1 VETGLDLFAFP
12 VILFHE
18 TGYSL
23 HTLRQASRRSWRIGQ
38 RHPVEVKFFAYKD
51 TMQKVCLR
59 LMGKK
64 LFVALAM
71 EGKFAAD
78 GLQAIDGDDDML
90 TAMARELVENR
101 GIGESADSVW
111 RRLCPAPAV
120 PCSENSAEPV
130 SVPAEVSM
138 PEPLLVIADQI
149 PPVSPWDG
157 TNAPRRISRRDTSA
171 DQLSLF

>member
-1 VETGLDLFAFP
+1 
-12 VILFHE
+12 
-18 TGYSL
+18 
-23 HTLRQASRRSWRIGQ
+23 
-38 RHPVEVKFFAYKD
+38 
-51 TMQKVCLR
+51 MQEVCLR

-64 LFVALAM
+64 LLVALAM

-120 PCSENSAEPV
+120 PCSENSSEPAN
-130 SVPAEVSM
+130 VPAEVDM
-138 PEPLLVIADQI
+138 PEPLPVMANQI
-149 PPVSPWDG
+149 PTASPWDA
-157 TNAPRRISRRDTSA
+157 TNLPRRISRRETSA
-171 DQLSLF
+171 DQLPLF

>member
-1 VETGLDLFAFP
+1 
-12 VILFHE
+12 
-18 TGYSL
+18 
-23 HTLRQASRRSWRIGQ
+23 
-38 RHPVEVKFFAYKD
+38 
-51 TMQKVCLR
+51 
-59 LMGKK
+59 MGKK
-64 LFVALAM
+64 LLVALAM

-120 PCSENSAEPV
+120 PCSENSTEPA
-130 SVPAEVSM
+130 SVPAAIDI
-138 PEPLLVIADQI
+138 PEPLPVMTDQI
-149 PPVSPWDG
+149 PTASPSDA
-157 TNAPRRISRRDTSA
+157 TNLPRRISRRETSA

>member
-1 VETGLDLFAFP
+1 
-12 VILFHE
+12 
-18 TGYSL
+18 
-23 HTLRQASRRSWRIGQ
+23 
-38 RHPVEVKFFAYKD
+38 
-51 TMQKVCLR
+51 MQVVCLR

-64 LFVALAM
+64 LLVALAM

-111 RRLCPAPAV
+111 RRLFPAPAV
-120 PCSENSAEPV
+120 PCSEDPTEPA
-130 SVPAEVSM
+130 SVPDVEMAESL
-138 PEPLLVIADQI
+138 PLIADQLTR
-149 PPVSPWDG
+149 VSTWDA
-157 TNAPRRISRRDTSA
+157 TDAPRRISGRDTSA

>member
-1 VETGLDLFAFP
+1 
-12 VILFHE
+12 
-18 TGYSL
+18 
-23 HTLRQASRRSWRIGQ
+23 
-38 RHPVEVKFFAYKD
+38 
-51 TMQKVCLR
+51 
-59 LMGKK
+59 MGKK
-64 LFVALAM
+64 LLVALAM

-120 PCSENSAEPV
+120 PRSENSAEPA

-149 PPVSPWDG
+149 PPASWRLIQWCRSNSEKRQLVGRGVSPRNATWRVG
-157 TNAPRRISRRDTSA
+157 TVPRRWPFISRRRRYRCRVGGNLHHK
-171 DQLSLF
+171 QHR